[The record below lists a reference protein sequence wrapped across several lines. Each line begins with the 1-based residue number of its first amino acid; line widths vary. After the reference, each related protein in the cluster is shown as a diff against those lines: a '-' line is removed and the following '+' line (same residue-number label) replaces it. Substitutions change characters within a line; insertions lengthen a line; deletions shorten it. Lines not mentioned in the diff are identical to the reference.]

1 MRIAIVSD
9 IHANLAAFEAVIAH
23 ARSMRFDSMICLG
36 DVVGYGPDP
45 LECVDLVRST
55 CEWSLLGNHDF
66 AALYEPTNF
75 NPVARNAAFW
85 TRGRVFGATTPAE
98 IEQWVAELD
107 ARRAA
112 GEIDAGDF
120 ARRAAMMR
128 DPKSR
133 VDFLFSISPRHV
145 MLDRYI
151 CVHGSPTRPV
161 NEYLFPTDAEQ
172 NPHRIERSFRML
184 SLPAVNGMPQRVSA
198 LVGHTHVPGFFL
210 EDREFSDT
218 KPAAAGASLTAA
230 RGRSDVAVE
239 WVGVPSD
246 SSGWTPSE
254 DEMPR
259 GMRFILNPGSV
270 GQPRDRDPRASYAI
284 LDTGGGGS
292 LGASLGASIGGGAGD
307 GSQDTFTF
315 HRVEYDIART
325 QKKLSDLRQAGA
337 DLDPWLAERL
347 QLGQ

>member
-23 ARSMRFDSMICLG
+23 AKSVGYDSMICLG

-45 LECVDLVRST
+45 LECVDLVRAT
-55 CEWSLLGNHDF
+55 CQWSLLGNHDF

-85 TRGRVFGATTPAE
+85 TRDQVFAGADEARLE
-98 IEQWVAELD
+98 KAVAELD
-107 ARRAA
+107 ARRAK
-112 GEIDAGDF
+112 GELDAADF
-120 ARRAAMMR
+120 DRRVAMLR

-133 VDFLFSISPRHV
+133 IDFLFSISPRHV
-145 MLDRYI
+145 LLDRYI

-172 NPHRIERSFRML
+172 NAHRIERSFRML
-184 SLPAVNGMPQRVSA
+184 TLPSANGTPQRVSA

-210 EDREFSDT
+210 EDREFAD
-218 KPAAAGASLTAA
+218 ASSGSSERNQVTI
-230 RGRSDVAVE
+230 E
-239 WVGVPSD
+239 WVGVPPELD
-246 SSGWTPSE
+246 AWTPGD
-254 DEMPR
+254 DEMPV

-270 GQPRDRDPRASYAI
+270 GQPRDRDPRASYAM
-284 LDTGGGGS
+284 LETGATGS
-292 LGASLGASIGGGAGD
+292 PD
-307 GSQDTFTF
+307 RFTF
-315 HRVEYDIART
+315 HRVPYDIART
-325 QKKLSDLRQAGA
+325 QEKLFALREAGA

-347 QLGQ
+347 ELGQ

>member
-1 MRIAIVSD
+1 MVTSMRIAIVSD

-23 ARSMRFDSMICLG
+23 AKSVGYDSMICLG

-45 LECVDLVRST
+45 LECVDLVRAT

-85 TRGRVFGATTPAE
+85 TRAQVFGANNPAQ
-98 IEQWVAELD
+98 IDKAVSALD
-107 ARRAA
+107 ARRSA
-112 GEIDAGDF
+112 GEIDSAEF
-120 ARRAAMMR
+120 EKRAAMLR

-172 NPHRIERSFRML
+172 NAHRIERSFRML
-184 SLPAVNGMPQRVSA
+184 TMTSASGTPRRVSA

-210 EDREFSDT
+210 EDRDLDE
-218 KPAAAGASLTAA
+218 GASSS
-230 RGRSDVAVE
+230 RSRAEPSIE
-239 WVGVPSD
+239 WVGLPPDLD
-246 SSGWTPSE
+246 SWTPGE

-270 GQPRDRDPRASYAI
+270 GQPRDRDSRASYAI
-284 LDTGGGGS
+284 LETAATAADP
-292 LGASLGASIGGGAGD
+292 D
-307 GSQDTFTF
+307 HFTF

-325 QKKLSDLRQAGA
+325 QKKLHDLRAAGA

-347 QLGQ
+347 ELGQ

>member
-112 GEIDAGDF
+112 GEIDASDF

-270 GQPRDRDPRASYAI
+270 GQPRDRRSRWVGWCI
-284 LDTGGGGS
+284 
-292 LGASLGASIGGGAGD
+292 
-307 GSQDTFTF
+307 
-315 HRVEYDIART
+315 REVR
-325 QKKLSDLRQAGA
+325 RC
-337 DLDPWLAERL
+337 
-347 QLGQ
+347 

>member
-23 ARSMRFDSMICLG
+23 ARQQGHDMMICLG

-45 LECVDLVRST
+45 LECVDLVRSA
-55 CEWSLLGNHDF
+55 CAWSLLGNHDF

-85 TRGRVFGATTPAE
+85 TRQQVFGANIAAQ
-98 IEQWVAELD
+98 IEKAVADLE
-107 ARRAA
+107 ARRAR
-112 GEIDAGDF
+112 GELDQADF
-120 ARRAAMMR
+120 DRRAAMLR

-145 MLDRYI
+145 LLDRFI

-172 NPHRIERSFRML
+172 NAHRIERSFRML
-184 SLPAVNGMPQRVSA
+184 TLPSANGTPQRVSA

-210 EDREFSDT
+210 EDREFSDSSGGT
-218 KPAAAGASLTAA
+218 
-230 RGRSDVAVE
+230 RGRNDASIE
-239 WVGVPSD
+239 WVGVPVD
-246 SSGWTPSE
+246 AAAWTPTE
-254 DEMPR
+254 NEMPR

-284 LDTGGGGS
+284 LETGTGGEP
-292 LGASLGASIGGGAGD
+292 D
-307 GSQDTFTF
+307 RFTF
-315 HRVEYDIART
+315 HRVPYDIART
-325 QKKLSDLRQAGA
+325 QRKLHALRDAGA

-347 QLGQ
+347 ELGQ

>member
-23 ARSMRFDSMICLG
+23 ARQQGIDSMICLG

-45 LECVDLVRST
+45 LECVDLVRAT

-85 TRGRVFGATTPAE
+85 TRQQVFGANNPAH
-98 IEQWVAELD
+98 IDKAVAELD
-107 ARRAA
+107 ARRAK
-112 GEIDAGDF
+112 GELDAAEF
-120 ARRAAMMR
+120 EKRAAMLR

-172 NPHRIERSFRML
+172 NAHRIERSFRML
-184 SLPAVNGMPQRVSA
+184 TLSSANGTPQRVSA

-210 EDREFSDT
+210 EDREFSD
-218 KPAAAGASLTAA
+218 AGGGS
-230 RGRSDVAVE
+230 RGRNEAAIE
-239 WVGVPSD
+239 WVGVPAD
-246 SSGWTPSE
+246 ATAWTPGE
-254 DEMPR
+254 NEMPR

-284 LDTGGGGS
+284 LETASAAGVAA
-292 LGASLGASIGGGAGD
+292 GASGEPD
-307 GSQDTFTF
+307 RFTF
-315 HRVEYDIART
+315 HRVPYDIART
-325 QKKLSDLRQAGA
+325 QRKLLALRDAGA

-347 QLGQ
+347 ELGQ

>member
-1 MRIAIVSD
+1 
-9 IHANLAAFEAVIAH
+9 
-23 ARSMRFDSMICLG
+23 
-36 DVVGYGPDP
+36 
-45 LECVDLVRST
+45 
-55 CEWSLLGNHDF
+55 
-66 AALYEPTNF
+66 
-75 NPVARNAAFW
+75 
-85 TRGRVFGATTPAE
+85 
-98 IEQWVAELD
+98 
-107 ARRAA
+107 
-112 GEIDAGDF
+112 
-120 ARRAAMMR
+120 MMR

-284 LDTGGGGS
+284 LDTGGD
-292 LGASLGASIGGGAGD
+292 GAGD

>member
-23 ARSMRFDSMICLG
+23 ARGQGYDSMVCLG

-85 TRGRVFGATTPAE
+85 TRQQVFGATNPAS
-98 IEQWVAELD
+98 IDKAVAALD
-107 ARRAA
+107 ARRSA
-112 GEIDAGDF
+112 GEIDGADF
-120 ARRAAMMR
+120 EKRAAMLR

-172 NPHRIERSFRML
+172 NAHRIERSFRML
-184 SLPAVNGMPQRVSA
+184 TLPAANGMPQRVSA

-210 EDREFSDT
+210 EDREFSD
-218 KPAAAGASLTAA
+218 ASSGS
-230 RGRSDVAVE
+230 RGRNEATVE
-239 WVGVPSD
+239 WVGVPAD
-246 SSGWTPSE
+246 TNAWTPGE
-254 DEMPR
+254 NEMPR

-284 LDTGGGGS
+284 LETGAASGGTGE
-292 LGASLGASIGGGAGD
+292 AD
-307 GSQDTFTF
+307 RFTF

-325 QKKLSDLRQAGA
+325 QKKLHDLRAAGA

-347 QLGQ
+347 ELGQ

>member
-9 IHANLAAFEAVIAH
+9 IHANLSAFESVLAD
-23 ARSMRFDSMICLG
+23 ARRRGYDTMICLG

-45 LECVDLVRST
+45 LECVDLVRAT

-85 TRGRVFGATTPAE
+85 TRQQVFAANPAE
-98 IEQWVAELD
+98 IAKAIAALEARRTSSEGADRIDQAEFE
-107 ARRAA
+107 RRAA
-112 GEIDAGDF
+112 YL
-120 ARRAAMMR
+120 R

-145 MLDRYI
+145 LLDRYI

-161 NEYLFPTDAEQ
+161 NEYLFPSDLEQ
-172 NPHRIERSFRML
+172 NAHRIERSFRML
-184 SLPAVNGMPQRVSA
+184 TLPSQTGAPRPVSA

-210 EDREFSDT
+210 EDREGSDS
-218 KPAAAGASLTAA
+218 AI
-230 RGRSDVAVE
+230 E
-239 WVGVPSD
+239 WVGVPPDVD
-246 SSGWTPSE
+246 SWTP
-254 DEMPR
+254 DENDMPR

-284 LDTGGGGS
+284 LETGE
-292 LGASLGASIGGGAGD
+292 GGAPD
-307 GSQDTFTF
+307 RFSF
-315 HRVEYDIART
+315 HRVAYDIART
-325 QKKLSDLRQAGA
+325 QRKLADLRAAGA
-337 DLDPWLAERL
+337 DLDPWLGERL
-347 QLGQ
+347 ELGQ

>member
-23 ARSMRFDSMICLG
+23 ARAQGYDSMICLG

-45 LECVDLVRST
+45 LECVDLVRAT

-85 TRGRVFGATTPAE
+85 TRQQVFGTLAPAQLDKATG
-98 IEQWVAELD
+98 ELD
-107 ARRAA
+107 ARRAK
-112 GEIDAGDF
+112 GEITAEDF
-120 ARRAAMMR
+120 ERRVAMLR

-172 NPHRIERSFRML
+172 NAHRIERSFRML
-184 SLPAVNGMPQRVSA
+184 TLPAPNGTPQRVSA

-210 EDREFSDT
+210 EDREFAGSSSG
-218 KPAAAGASLTAA
+218 GASSGASGA
-230 RGRSDVAVE
+230 RSRSEVAIE
-239 WVGVPSD
+239 WVGLPADASR
-246 SSGWTPSE
+246 WTPSE
-254 DEMPR
+254 SDMPR

-284 LDTGGGGS
+284 LETGS
-292 LGASLGASIGGGAGD
+292 GD
-307 GSQDTFTF
+307 EPDRFTF

-325 QKKLSDLRQAGA
+325 QKKLHDLRAAGA

-347 QLGQ
+347 ELGQ

>member
-9 IHANLAAFEAVIAH
+9 IHANLAAFEAVLSH
-23 ARSMRFDSMICLG
+23 AKAIGYDSMVCLG

-45 LECVDLVRST
+45 LECVDLVRQS
-55 CEWSLLGNHDF
+55 CDWSLLGNHDF

-85 TRGRVFGATTPAE
+85 TRQQVFDATTKPAQME
-98 IEQWVAELD
+98 KALAD
-107 ARRAA
+107 LSARRAA
-112 GEIDAGDF
+112 GQIDAADYDK
-120 ARRAAMMR
+120 RAAMLR

-133 VDFLFSISPRHV
+133 VDFLFSISPRQV

-172 NPHRIERSFRML
+172 NVHRIERCFRL
-184 SLPAVNGMPQRVSA
+184 LTLPGSNGTMQGVSA

-210 EDREFSDT
+210 EDREF
-218 KPAAAGASLTAA
+218 AGSSGGS
-230 RGRSDVAVE
+230 RGRNDVSIE
-239 WVGVPSD
+239 WVGVPPDILS
-246 SSGWTPSE
+246 WTPNE
-254 DEMPR
+254 GDLPK

-270 GQPRDRDPRASYAI
+270 GQPRDRDPRASYVM
-284 LDTGGGGS
+284 LE
-292 LGASLGASIGGGAGD
+292 AGD
-307 GSQDTFTF
+307 SAASDRFTF

-325 QKKLSDLRQAGA
+325 QRKLHDLRSAGA

-347 QLGQ
+347 ELGQ

>member
-9 IHANLAAFEAVIAH
+9 IHANLAAIEAVIRH
-23 ARSMRFDSMICLG
+23 AKSVGYDSMICLG

-45 LECVDLVRST
+45 LECVDIVRST

-85 TRGRVFGATTPAE
+85 TRAQVFGTTAAAQ
-98 IEQWVAELD
+98 IEEVLRGLA
-107 ARRAA
+107 ARQAA
-112 GEIDAGDF
+112 GEIDAADC
-120 ARRAAMMR
+120 ATRSTMLR
-128 DPKSR
+128 DPKAR

-145 MLDRYI
+145 LLDRYI

-184 SLPAVNGMPQRVSA
+184 TMPSPNGTPQRVSA

-210 EDREFSDT
+210 EDREFADSS
-218 KPAAAGASLTAA
+218 PSG

-239 WVGVPSD
+239 WVGLPVDID
-246 SSGWTPSE
+246 SWTPGE

-284 LDTGGGGS
+284 LETGDTTSGEP
-292 LGASLGASIGGGAGD
+292 D
-307 GSQDTFTF
+307 RFTF

-325 QKKLSDLRQAGA
+325 QKKLHDLRQAGA

-347 QLGQ
+347 ELGQ

>member
-23 ARSMRFDSMICLG
+23 ARAQGHDSMICLG

-45 LECVDLVRST
+45 LECVDLVRSA

-85 TRGRVFGATTPAE
+85 TRTQVFGATSPAH
-98 IEQWVAELD
+98 IEKSVAALD

-112 GEIDAGDF
+112 GEIDAADF
-120 ARRAAMMR
+120 ERRAAMLR

-133 VDFLFSISPRHV
+133 VDYLFSISPRHV

-172 NPHRIERSFRML
+172 NAHRIERSFRML
-184 SLPAVNGMPQRVSA
+184 TLPSPTGMPQRVSA

-210 EDREFSDT
+210 EDREFSDDA
-218 KPAAAGASLTAA
+218 PAA
-230 RGRSDVAVE
+230 RGTGPRGRNEASVE
-239 WVGVPSD
+239 WVGVPADATS
-246 SSGWTPSE
+246 WTPGE
-254 DEMPR
+254 NEMPR

-284 LDTGGGGS
+284 LET
-292 LGASLGASIGGGAGD
+292 GGAGEPD
-307 GSQDTFTF
+307 RFTF
-315 HRVEYDIART
+315 HRVEYDIKRT
-325 QKKLSDLRQAGA
+325 QRKLHDLRAAGA

-347 QLGQ
+347 ELGQ

>member
-1 MRIAIVSD
+1 MVTSMRIAIVSD

-23 ARSMRFDSMICLG
+23 AKSVGYDSMICLG

-85 TRGRVFGATTPAE
+85 TRAQVFANKPDE
-98 IEQWVAELD
+98 IEKAVAVLD
-107 ARRAA
+107 KRRAS
-112 GEIDAGDF
+112 GEITAADF
-120 ARRAAMMR
+120 EQRAKLLR

-172 NPHRIERSFRML
+172 NVHRIERSFRML
-184 SLPAVNGMPQRVSA
+184 TMNSAGGTPRRVSA

-210 EDREFSDT
+210 EDRDLDEAPS
-218 KPAAAGASLTAA
+218 SS
-230 RGRSDVAVE
+230 RSRVEANIE
-239 WVGVPSD
+239 WVGLPPDVVS
-246 SSGWTPSE
+246 WTPGE

-270 GQPRDRDPRASYAI
+270 GQPRDRDSRASYAI
-284 LDTGGGGS
+284 LET
-292 LGASLGASIGGGAGD
+292 ATGAGAD
-307 GSQDTFTF
+307 ASADRFTF

-325 QKKLSDLRQAGA
+325 QKKLHDLRAAGA

-347 QLGQ
+347 ELGQ

>member
-23 ARSMRFDSMICLG
+23 ARSVGYDSMICLG

-85 TRGRVFGATTPAE
+85 TRQQVFASNPAA
-98 IEQWVAELD
+98 ISKAVAALE
-107 ARRAA
+107 ARKAA
-112 GEIDAGDF
+112 GEIDQAELDRHAGYL
-120 ARRAAMMR
+120 R

-133 VDFLFSISPRHV
+133 VDYLFSISPRHV

-161 NEYLFPTDAEQ
+161 NEYLFPTDVEQ
-172 NPHRIERSFRML
+172 NAHRIERSFRML
-184 SLPAVNGMPQRVSA
+184 TLPSANGTPQRVSA

-210 EDREFSDT
+210 EDREFSD
-218 KPAAAGASLTAA
+218 ASSGSKSRNEA
-230 RGRSDVAVE
+230 SIE

-246 SSGWTPSE
+246 TNAWTPTE
-254 DEMPR
+254 NEMPR

-284 LDTGGGGS
+284 LET
-292 LGASLGASIGGGAGD
+292 APTAGEPD
-307 GSQDTFTF
+307 RFTF

-325 QKKLSDLRQAGA
+325 QKKLHDLRAAGA

-347 QLGQ
+347 ELGQ

>member
-23 ARSMRFDSMICLG
+23 ARAQGYDSMICLG

-55 CEWSLLGNHDF
+55 CAWSLLGNHDF

-85 TRGRVFGATTPAE
+85 TRAQVFGATSPAH
-98 IEQWVAELD
+98 IEKSVAALD

-112 GEIDAGDF
+112 GEIDAADF
-120 ARRAAMMR
+120 ERRGAMLR

-133 VDFLFSISPRHV
+133 VDYLFSISPRHV

-172 NPHRIERSFRML
+172 NAHRIERSFRML
-184 SLPAVNGMPQRVSA
+184 TLPSPTGMPQRVSA
-198 LVGHTHVPGFFL
+198 FVGHTHVPGFFL
-210 EDREFSDT
+210 EDREFGDASSGSR
-218 KPAAAGASLTAA
+218 GAST
-230 RGRSDVAVE
+230 GTRSRNEASVE
-239 WVGVPSD
+239 WVGVPADATS
-246 SSGWTPSE
+246 WTPGE
-254 DEMPR
+254 NEMPR

-270 GQPRDRDPRASYAI
+270 GQPRARDPRASYAI
-284 LDTGGGGS
+284 LDTGGNDA
-292 LGASLGASIGGGAGD
+292 GASATASGEPD
-307 GSQDTFTF
+307 RFTF

-325 QKKLSDLRQAGA
+325 QRKLHDLRAAGA

-347 QLGQ
+347 ELGQ

>member
-23 ARSMRFDSMICLG
+23 ARGQGYDSMICLG

-45 LECVDLVRST
+45 LECVDLVRAT

-85 TRGRVFGATTPAE
+85 TRQQVFGTLTPA
-98 IEQWVAELD
+98 QLDKAVGELD
-107 ARRAA
+107 ARRAK
-112 GEIDAGDF
+112 GEISAEDA
-120 ARRAAMMR
+120 AKRAGMLR

-172 NPHRIERSFRML
+172 NAHRIERSFRML
-184 SLPAVNGMPQRVSA
+184 TLPSPNGTPQRVSA

-210 EDREFSDT
+210 EDREFSD
-218 KPAAAGASLTAA
+218 GASASISGA
-230 RGRSDVAVE
+230 RGRNDVTIE
-239 WVGVPSD
+239 WVGLPPD
-246 SSGWTPSE
+246 ATEWTPTDS
-254 DEMPR
+254 DLPR

-270 GQPRDRDPRASYAI
+270 GQPRDRDPRASYVI
-284 LDTGGGGS
+284 LETGEKPGSGGEP
-292 LGASLGASIGGGAGD
+292 D
-307 GSQDTFTF
+307 RFTF

-325 QKKLSDLRQAGA
+325 QKKLHDLRAAGA

-347 QLGQ
+347 ELGQ

>member
-23 ARSMRFDSMICLG
+23 ARGKGYDSMICLG

-45 LECVDLVRST
+45 LECVDLVRAT
-55 CEWSLLGNHDF
+55 CAWSLLGNHDF

-85 TRGRVFGATTPAE
+85 TRQQVFGTLTPA
-98 IEQWVAELD
+98 QLDKAVGDLD
-107 ARRAA
+107 ARRAK
-112 GEIDAGDF
+112 GELTAEDA
-120 ARRAAMMR
+120 ARRAEMLR

-172 NPHRIERSFRML
+172 NAHRIERSFRML
-184 SLPAVNGMPQRVSA
+184 TLPSPNGTPQRVSA

-210 EDREFSDT
+210 EDREFSDG
-218 KPAAAGASLTAA
+218 AAASASGA
-230 RGRSDVAVE
+230 RGRNDVTIE
-239 WVGVPSD
+239 WVGLPPD
-246 SSGWTPSE
+246 ATEWTPTDS
-254 DEMPR
+254 DMPR

-284 LDTGGGGS
+284 LETGEKSGSGGEP
-292 LGASLGASIGGGAGD
+292 D
-307 GSQDTFTF
+307 RFTF

-325 QKKLSDLRQAGA
+325 QKKLHDLRAAGA

-347 QLGQ
+347 ELGQ

>member
-9 IHANLAAFEAVIAH
+9 IHANLAAFESVLADAK
-23 ARSMRFDSMICLG
+23 RRGYDSMICLG

-45 LECVDLVRST
+45 LECVDLVRAT

-85 TRGRVFGATTPAE
+85 TRQQVFASNPGA
-98 IEQWVAELD
+98 VAKAVAALET
-107 ARRAA
+107 RMAA
-112 GEIDAGDF
+112 GEIDQAEFD
-120 ARRAAMMR
+120 RRAAYLR

-133 VDFLFSISPRHV
+133 VDFLFGISPRHV
-145 MLDRYI
+145 LLDRYI

-161 NEYLFPTDAEQ
+161 NEYLFPTDVEQ
-172 NPHRIERSFRML
+172 NGHRIERSFRML
-184 SLPAVNGMPQRVSA
+184 TLPSPTGAPQAVSA

-210 EDREFSDT
+210 EDREFGDS
-218 KPAAAGASLTAA
+218 GS
-230 RGRSDVAVE
+230 RGRNDIAIE
-239 WVGVPSD
+239 WVGVPAD
-246 SSGWTPSE
+246 ADAWTP
-254 DEMPR
+254 DESDMPR

-284 LDTGGGGS
+284 LETGSNGGPDRFS
-292 LGASLGASIGGGAGD
+292 
-307 GSQDTFTF
+307 FF
-315 HRVEYDIART
+315 RVAYDIART
-325 QKKLSDLRQAGA
+325 QRKLQELRAAGA

-347 QLGQ
+347 ELGQ